1 MIIDFLESIVFFIFS
16 FIFLGTFER
25 FYEPDPKD
33 DLSSSNIILL
43 ERNLKQALQQVQN
56 KKVSFFFSFKLFFFI
71 SSVAIYKFLYFFL
84 QNELIKSP
92 SRKYKKRNQVY
103 SIYIILINQIYR
115 KMIWREKKEKA
126 FQYFVFVVVT

>member
-103 SIYIILINQIYR
+103 PIYMILIN
-115 KMIWREKKEKA
+115 
-126 FQYFVFVVVT
+126 